1 MTEPAVERADAEA
14 KLSPQVRMALTA
26 LIVGGIAAILDS
38 TMVTLAI
45 HTLVVKLHSSDGT
58 IQWVTTGY
66 LLAMAVAIPTTGWAE
81 ARWGGR
87 RVWTFALL
95 LFVLG
100 SILSALSWND
110 ASLIGFRI
118 LQGFA
123 AGLIIPL
130 IQTLAVRAAGGHPSS
145 RLMATVSL
153 PVALGPIL
161 GPVIGGVIL
170 NWLSWRWLFLV
181 NVPVIAVGL
190 ALAWRFLPADRP
202 GPGATRPRLDLIG
215 LALLAPAL
223 ATILLGLSNLS
234 RDGSID
240 HAGVLGWLLVGTALL
255 AGFVAWALNRRNR
268 QPIVDVRLLR
278 LRSLGSASAVLFTTG
293 AALYAA
299 MFLLPLY
306 YQQLRG
312 ETVLHAGLILIPQG
326 VGALAARVVVGKLVD
341 RFGARA
347 VTIASFLLAAT
358 ATVPF
363 ALAGPHTNQ
372 WWLGVMLLIRGLGIG
387 AVLIPSMSVAYQDVP
402 SAGIP
407 HATMNTRIAQQ
418 VGASFGV
425 AIVAVALQSQL
436 AHGATSAFQGAFW
449 WAIGIT
455 IAAAIPAIALPT
467 SHRQKETTDTA
478 SRHEAASAA
487 PA

>member
-1 MTEPAVERADAEA
+1 MADKNGEHADAET
-14 KLSPQVRMALTA
+14 KLPAQVRGVLLA
-26 LIVGGIAAILDS
+26 LIVGGVAAILDS
-38 TMVTLAI
+38 TMVTLAL
-45 HTLVVKLHSSDGT
+45 HTLVTKLHSSDGS

-66 LLAMAVAIPTTGWAE
+66 LLALAVAIPVTGWAE
-81 ARWGGR
+81 SRWGGK
-87 RVWTFALL
+87 RVWMFALS
-95 LFVLG
+95 LFVFG
-100 SILSALSWND
+100 SILCALSWSD
-110 ASLIGFRI
+110 ASLIGFRV
-118 LQGFA
+118 LQGFGG
-123 AGLIIPL
+123 GLILPL
-130 IQTLAVRAAGGHPSS
+130 MQTLAVRAAGGRASS

-153 PVALGPIL
+153 PIALGPIL

-190 ALAWRFLPADRP
+190 TLAWRLLPDDRP
-202 GPGATRPRLDLIG
+202 GPNAARPRLDVIG

-223 ATILLGLSNLS
+223 AGILLGLSNLS

-240 HAGVLGWLLVGTALL
+240 HAGVLGWLLVGIALL
-255 AGFVAWALNRRNR
+255 AGFVAWALNRRDR
-268 QPIVDVRLLR
+268 QPIVDIRLLA
-278 LRSLGSASAVLFTTG
+278 LRSLGSASTVLFTAG
-293 AALYAA
+293 ATLYAA
-299 MFLLPLY
+299 LFLLPLY

-312 ETVLHAGLILIPQG
+312 ETVLHAGLIMIPQG
-326 VGALAARVVVGKLVD
+326 IGALAARLVVGKLVD

-347 VTIASFLLAAT
+347 VTIASFLLAAA

-363 ALAGPHTNQ
+363 AFAGPHTSQ
-372 WWLGVMLLIRGLGIG
+372 WWLGAMLLIRGLGVG

-418 VGASFGV
+418 VGASFGT

-449 WAIGIT
+449 WTVGIT
-455 IAAAIPAIALPT
+455 VAAVIPAIALPT
-467 SHRQKETTDTA
+467 SDRQKQATDTG
-478 SRHEAASAA
+478 SRHEAAATA
-487 PA
+487 